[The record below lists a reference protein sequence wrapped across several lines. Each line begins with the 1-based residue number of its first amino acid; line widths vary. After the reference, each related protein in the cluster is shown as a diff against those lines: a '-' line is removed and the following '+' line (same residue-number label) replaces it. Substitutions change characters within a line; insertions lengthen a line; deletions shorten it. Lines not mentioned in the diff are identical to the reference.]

1 MNESA
6 FYHCKVSLRNNS
18 SPSRHTGS
26 TGLFPACSPA
36 EGGVDLQP
44 PDEAFPAFL
53 QENMLLLTVTVIVTV
68 THCGETKVLQGQA
81 LGHRLL
87 AFSYGAKTETLNLAL
102 KKTKSILIK
111 I

>member
-1 MNESA
+1 MNRLIVPA
-6 FYHCKVSLRNNS
+6 K
-18 SPSRHTGS
+18 HTV
-26 TGLFPACSPA
+26 T
-36 EGGVDLQP
+36 V
-44 PDEAFPAFL
+44 
-53 QENMLLLTVTVIVTV
+53 TVTVIVTV